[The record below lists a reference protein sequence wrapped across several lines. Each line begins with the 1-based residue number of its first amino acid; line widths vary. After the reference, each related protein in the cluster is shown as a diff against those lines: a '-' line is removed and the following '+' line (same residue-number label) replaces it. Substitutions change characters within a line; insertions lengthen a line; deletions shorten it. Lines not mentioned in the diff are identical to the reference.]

1 MEANG
6 VNLTTVLEDMGQPLA
21 VTNDTSSYSGYG

>member
-6 VNLTTVLEDMGQPLA
+6 VNLTTVLEDVEPLA

>member
-6 VNLTTVLEDMGQPLA
+6 VNLTTVLEDVEPLA
-21 VTNDTSSYSGYG
+21 VTNDTSYSGYG